1 MYVFPLK
8 MEIKHFEL
16 VKQFWISGHI
26 FENCKM
32 FLVLSFLSNNSLL
45 LLLLYFILDGTDF
58 VNKTFLSEIN
68 DSISLLK
75 LSFLGLL
82 LTSLDYILYFSY
94 WLMNWFN
101 FYECQVK
108 FCLQADY
115 NQSTQVFWVLWN
127 LNIFHFLL

>member
-1 MYVFPLK
+1 
-8 MEIKHFEL
+8 
-16 VKQFWISGHI
+16 
-26 FENCKM
+26 M

-94 WLMNWFN
+94 
-101 FYECQVK
+101 
-108 FCLQADY
+108 
-115 NQSTQVFWVLWN
+115 
-127 LNIFHFLL
+127 